1 MNICEI
7 IEWKKLGNKLSQAQI
22 DWWIKGV
29 VDASVADYQTSALL
43 MACVLNGLDAHES
56 YFLTTAMA
64 NSGHM
69 VDMSAL
75 GDLTCDKHSSGGVG
89 DSTTFLVLPIVVACG
104 YVCAKASGRGL
115 GHTGGTLD
123 KLEAVQGLKIALTEE
138 NIRKQIRDIHIAIIG
153 QTKEICPA
161 DKRIYAIRDVTA
173 TVESVG
179 LIASSIMSKKL
190 AGGSKNIVLDVKC
203 GCGAFMKTLDDATCL
218 AELMVDIGKKA
229 NRNISA
235 IITNMDCP
243 LSDYI
248 GNALEVYGAIK
259 ALKCQEKGRLYDL
272 SIALATRLL
281 QIAGEE
287 NAEQKARNA
296 IESGKAYEVF
306 CQMLIAQGG
315 DKDIVENEEKLLT
328 AQFVDKVVAKENG
341 YISEINAL
349 EIAKLV
355 CELGGGRKKID
366 DKIDFAV
373 GVKIEKYIGDK
384 VEKGDILA
392 TIFYNKEVE
401 NQSKIVENSFGFSQN
416 KTEKPQ
422 LIYKII

>member
-248 GNALEVYGAIK
+248 GNA
-259 ALKCQEKGRLYDL
+259 
-272 SIALATRLL
+272 
-281 QIAGEE
+281 
-287 NAEQKARNA
+287 
-296 IESGKAYEVF
+296 
-306 CQMLIAQGG
+306 
-315 DKDIVENEEKLLT
+315 
-328 AQFVDKVVAKENG
+328 
-341 YISEINAL
+341 
-349 EIAKLV
+349 
-355 CELGGGRKKID
+355 
-366 DKIDFAV
+366 
-373 GVKIEKYIGDK
+373 
-384 VEKGDILA
+384 
-392 TIFYNKEVE
+392 
-401 NQSKIVENSFGFSQN
+401 
-416 KTEKPQ
+416 
-422 LIYKII
+422 